1 MPSIVLKEE
10 LVLVFPI
17 VQQGSFSDGHLH
29 RPAVSL
35 VPNVR
40 ANDSLSY
47 AVMFG

>member
-1 MPSIVLKEE
+1 MRIVLKEE
-10 LVLVFPI
+10 LVLVFSV
-17 VQQGSFSDGHLH
+17 VQQGSVSDVHLY

-35 VPNVR
+35 VPNVG